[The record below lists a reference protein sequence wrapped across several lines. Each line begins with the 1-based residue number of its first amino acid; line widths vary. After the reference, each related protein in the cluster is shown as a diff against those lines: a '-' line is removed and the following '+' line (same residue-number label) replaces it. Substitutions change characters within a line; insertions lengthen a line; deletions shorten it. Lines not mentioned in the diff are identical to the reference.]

1 MPAPMPTDTVRPQS
15 ERKANPTARGP
26 WPRSRS
32 ETTPKTTRNGVAL
45 NGRIPANP
53 AARIAAATRSSGR
66 RSLRARR
73 AGLVENWG
81 GRTRTSNFPVNS
93 RAVCQLTYTPMLP
106 ATTPPTV
113 TGKRAPPEPLGAGG
127 ARAHSLRAL
136 RRPGPQIRETG
147 VTVAICAQTRE
158 RPHRA
163 YTLARP
169 LPPSKGRTH
178 IHMPPDITPAAP
190 PDLPAVLE
198 LLAASKLPRASI
210 EAHVAST
217 LVARDDSGIVGS
229 AALELYGGAALL
241 RSVTVAALDLAR
253 RRGVRTV
260 YLLTETAGQFFPK
273 FGFTAITRAQV
284 EPAVLESPEFT
295 TACPK
300 SAMVMVKQ
308 L

>member
-1 MPAPMPTDTVRPQS
+1 MP
-15 ERKANPTARGP
+15 
-26 WPRSRS
+26 
-32 ETTPKTTRNGVAL
+32 
-45 NGRIPANP
+45 
-53 AARIAAATRSSGR
+53 
-66 RSLRARR
+66 
-73 AGLVENWG
+73 
-81 GRTRTSNFPVNS
+81 
-93 RAVCQLTYTPMLP
+93 
-106 ATTPPTV
+106 
-113 TGKRAPPEPLGAGG
+113 G
-127 ARAHSLRAL
+127 ARAYRHCTLRG
-136 RRPGPQIRETG
+136 PGPQIQEVG
-147 VTVAICAQTRE
+147 VTIAICAQTGE

-163 YTLARP
+163 YTLAPP
-169 LPPSKGRTH
+169 LLPSKGRTH
-178 IHMPPDITPAAP
+178 IRMPPDITPAAAT
-190 PDLPAVLE
+190 DLPAILE
-198 LLAASKLPRASI
+198 LLAASKLPRAGI
-210 EAHVAST
+210 EAHVASA

-241 RSVTVAALDLAR
+241 RSVAVATERRGQGLGAALTVAALDLAR